1 MFDRLEFVLSEA
13 IVSLKRNTLMSFAA
27 IATAAIA
34 LFLLGGLGYAYYR
47 INDFALEQASQF
59 KMRVFL
65 REDIEPQQIV
75 LAEEQ
80 IRSID
85 GVSGVRYVPKEAG
98 LQQFILREEF
108 DVADIEGFANFAPNE
123 FEVYIEDLGML
134 DAVLAELN
142 ALDAKDPDEPVN
154 YLGDYQDFISGSL
167 ALIRWLGGVVG
178 GVLLLVTGFLIYN
191 TIRLTINARRREI
204 RIMQLVGATPTTVWS
219 PMFIEGA
226 IQGAV
231 GGFIA
236 AILLSS
242 GNALVRTSVAN
253 NFEIFGDP
261 GPFPV
266 FRMMLYLVS
275 IGAFYGLICSA
286 IAVREPRKQ

>member
-65 REDIEPQQIV
+65 REALEPQQVV

-85 GVSGVRYVPKEAG
+85 GVNGVRYIPKEAG
-98 LQQFILREEF
+98 LQQFILREDF

-226 IQGAV
+226 IQGAI

-242 GNALVRTSVAN
+242 GNALVRTSVAS